1 MAAYERWRAARQPST
16 GDAAAAPTAE
26 KRGARFDAIEKAL
39 AAAATADG
47 DEYDSDFVDPEDYSD
62 DDFQSVDTDDSAY
75 DPSLPEIADAKGP
88 APRRRRARPPAA
100 TAPALA
106 RAPAPVSST
115 PAPAPAPASALMN
128 YDKWNNVGDDEA
140 PPPSPVARG
149 GALPAMRASETD
161 DGGLSFDFSTADP
174 GTNEDLVMLNP
185 LGADTD
191 EAAKPGIYR
200 RATPEAAGAARA
212 PAPAARV
219 LGVCSS
225 SVCSKDATLRCG
237 ICKVA
242 KYCSVECQRR
252 DWKAHKATCAP
263 PRAESVGRHMA
274 RRADDDPE

>member
-1 MAAYERWRAARQPST
+1 MAAYERWRAARQQST
-16 GDAAAAPTAE
+16 GDAAAPTAE
-26 KRGARFDAIEKAL
+26 ERGIRFDAIEKAL

-75 DPSLPEIADAKGP
+75 DLSLPEIADAKGP
-88 APRRRRARPPAA
+88 APRRRRRPPVA
-100 TAPALA
+100 TAPAPA
-106 RAPAPVSST
+106 R
-115 PAPAPAPASALMN
+115 APASALTN

-185 LGADTD
+185 LGTDAD
-191 EAAKPGIYR
+191 EAAPGIYR
-200 RATPEAAGAARA
+200 RATPEAAGAAVDA
-212 PAPAARV
+212 PAPRV

-263 PRAESVGRHMA
+263 PRTESVGRHMA
-274 RRADDDPE
+274 RRPDDDPE